1 MSDSPTMVEEAVVEI
16 EGGRHPIID
25 LLLAEGEQYVA
36 NNTSM
41 NVYVYLIHLGTRVQ
55 CNGILLACKSYGLG
69 IGRIIQICC
78 CFYRALKCEL

>member
-41 NVYVYLIHLGTRVQ
+41 NV
-55 CNGILLACKSYGLG
+55 
-69 IGRIIQICC
+69 RIPNHIS
-78 CFYRALKCEL
+78 

>member
-1 MSDSPTMVEEAVVEI
+1 MSDSPTMVEETVVEI

-41 NVYVYLIHLGTRVQ
+41 NV
-55 CNGILLACKSYGLG
+55 
-69 IGRIIQICC
+69 RIPNYIS
-78 CFYRALKCEL
+78 